1 MSGFKNL
8 RLSEDILREV
18 SMMIREDIK
27 DARVKASMV
36 SVVRVELS
44 GDNSDCKIYV
54 SAVEG
59 LDAAKTAV
67 QGLISA
73 TGMIRRELADRLH
86 LKRAPDL
93 KFIADNSIEYS
104 AKLISE
110 MEELEKLRKH
120 EKQNISD
127 SD

>member
-1 MSGFKNL
+1 MSGFRNL

-18 SMMIREDIK
+18 SMMIRDDIK
-27 DARVKASMV
+27 DARVHASMV
-36 SVVRVELS
+36 SIVRVELS
-44 GDNSDCKIYV
+44 GDNSDCKIYI
-54 SAVEG
+54 SAVDG

-67 QGLISA
+67 KGLVSA

-110 MEELEKLRKH
+110 MEELEKLRKN
-120 EKQNISD
+120 EKQKSSD
-127 SD
+127 ND

>member
-18 SMMIREDIK
+18 SMMIRDDIK
-27 DARVKASMV
+27 DARVRASMV

-44 GDNSDCKIYV
+44 GDNSDCKIYI

-67 QGLISA
+67 KGLVSA

-110 MEELEKLRKH
+110 MEELEKLRKN
-120 EKQNISD
+120 EKLNTSD
-127 SD
+127 ND

>member
-1 MSGFKNL
+1 MSGFKNM

-18 SMMIREDIK
+18 SAMIRSDIK
-27 DARVKASMV
+27 DVRVRSYMV

-44 GDNSDCKIYV
+44 GDNSDCKIYI
-54 SAVEG
+54 SAIEG
-59 LDAAKTAV
+59 FDAAKTAV
-67 QGLISA
+67 KGLVSA

-86 LKRAPDL
+86 IKRSPEL

-110 MEELEKLRKH
+110 MEELERKRNG
-120 EKQNISD
+120 EKQE
-127 SD
+127 

>member
-18 SMMIREDIK
+18 SAMIRDDIK

-44 GDNSDCKIYV
+44 GDNSDCKIYI

-67 QGLISA
+67 KGLISA

-86 LKRAPDL
+86 LKRSPEL

-110 MEELEKLRKH
+110 MEELERARKQQ
-120 EKQNISD
+120 ENPDES
-127 SD
+127 

>member
-1 MSGFKNL
+1 
-8 RLSEDILREV
+8 
-18 SMMIREDIK
+18 MIREDIK
-27 DARVKASMV
+27 DSRVRSAMV

-44 GDNSDCKIYV
+44 GDNSDCKIYI

-67 QGLISA
+67 KGLVSA

-86 LKRAPDL
+86 LRRAPEI

-110 MEELEKLRKH
+110 MEELEKQRNYENSKR
-120 EKQNISD
+120 ED
-127 SD
+127 

>member
-8 RLSEDILREV
+8 RLSEDILRTV
-18 SMMIREDIK
+18 SLMIREDIK
-27 DARVKASMV
+27 DSRVRAAMV

-44 GDNSDCKIYV
+44 GDNSDCKIYI

-67 QGLISA
+67 KGLVSA

-86 LKRAPDL
+86 LRRAPEI

-110 MEELEKLRKH
+110 MEELEKQRNYENSKR
-120 EKQNISD
+120 ED
-127 SD
+127 

>member
-8 RLSEDILREV
+8 RLSEDILREI
-18 SMMIREDIK
+18 SAMIRDDIK
-27 DARVKASMV
+27 DARVRSCML
-36 SVVRVELS
+36 SIVRVETS
-44 GDNSDCKIYV
+44 GDNSDCKIYI

-67 QGLISA
+67 KGLVSA

-86 LKRAPDL
+86 IKRAPEL

-104 AKLISE
+104 ARLIGE
-110 MEELEKLRKH
+110 MEELERQRKQGKH
-120 EKQNISD
+120 ETSNED
-127 SD
+127 

>member
-1 MSGFKNL
+1 MAGFKNL
-8 RLSEDILREV
+8 RLSEDILRTV
-18 SMMIREDIK
+18 SLMIREDIK
-27 DARVKASMV
+27 DSRVRSAMV

-44 GDNSDCKIYV
+44 GDNSDCKIYI

-59 LDAAKTAV
+59 FDAAKTAV
-67 QGLISA
+67 QGLVSA

-86 LKRAPDL
+86 LRRAPEI

-110 MEELEKLRKH
+110 MEELEKQRNY
-120 EKQNISD
+120 ENSKQEG
-127 SD
+127 

>member
-18 SMMIREDIK
+18 SMMIRDDIK
-27 DARVKASMV
+27 DARVHASMV
-36 SVVRVELS
+36 SIVRVELS
-44 GDNSDCKIYV
+44 GDNSDCKIYI

-67 QGLISA
+67 KGLTSA

-110 MEELEKLRKH
+110 MEELEKLRKN
-120 EKQNISD
+120 EKQKSSD
-127 SD
+127 ND